1 MKRWR
6 ARRRGGADLFDDAIE
21 DPASAH
27 ELHDSDKV
35 DLVGA
40 VEGAVQLGGGLLP
53 ISLYISGEF
62 IYVQLCG
69 SQYSS
74 STLL

>member
-1 MKRWR
+1 L
-6 ARRRGGADLFDDAIE
+6 AGGGAGAEGRLNFSMIE
-21 DPASAH
+21 ELAASAH
-27 ELHDSDKV
+27 ELHDSDEV

-53 ISLYISGEF
+53 IRLYISGEF
-62 IYVQLCG
+62 IYVQLPG